1 MFKRIFALLLFT
13 VSVCSAE
20 EPRLFLGVNL
30 GASLSSIKP
39 KKQAAVTPLT
49 LVLGGSSSATVGS
62 YNSEAYLETSE
73 IVKNNIMVLP
83 TIGMTFPV
91 MGNVL
96 FEGSASL
103 DSTEKDYTVS
113 NKDKSNKVLAEITRD
128 IGFGG
133 SIMLRISKQYAM
145 GPLVEGHIITS
156 KSPIYTSA
164 EKHDYH
170 TFDFGLQSVYTF
182 HRYFALGMTCTT
194 ALDQEYIVK
203 DPDQTATTGQ
213 NDITLKL
220 KRAKVGVSLRLT
232 PV

>member
-145 GPLVEGHIITS
+145 GPLVEGTYHYQQ
-156 KSPIYTSA
+156 KSNLHQCGKT
-164 EKHDYH
+164 
-170 TFDFGLQSVYTF
+170 
-182 HRYFALGMTCTT
+182 
-194 ALDQEYIVK
+194 
-203 DPDQTATTGQ
+203 
-213 NDITLKL
+213 
-220 KRAKVGVSLRLT
+220 
-232 PV
+232 